1 MFEFILFANLYQQ
14 PQMSCIQVREVA
26 DQLVSSD
33 LSEKHK
39 KRALRNLFGKH
50 MRYNCF
56 KK

>member
-50 MRYNCF
+50 MRYDCF